1 MVRSLASCLFGLV
14 VAALSCG
21 PALAQPASGPQLT
34 SATTADMAM
43 PDDLGAPLAGAPVD
57 IAPVERTLSV
67 KTSIAVIASSPQGRT
82 VLEHDLPG
90 LCERPEFMMFKSM
103 SPAKLAALS
112 RGRISETDLNRLQN
126 DLMKVS
132 LTETPRPHSLF
143 TRGGRTVGRF
153 SKAVYQHVVLM
164 IASL

>member
-1 MVRSLASCLFGLV
+1 MAVIA
-14 VAALSCG
+14 CG
-21 PALAQPASGPQLT
+21 PALAQPASGPHPEPST
-34 SATTADMAM
+34 AADMAM
-43 PDDLGAPLAGAPVD
+43 PDDLGAPLADAPVKT
-57 IAPVERTLSV
+57 ASPVERTLSV
-67 KTSIAVIASSPQGRT
+67 KTPIAVIASNAQGRT

-103 SPAKLAALS
+103 SPAKLATLS
-112 RGRISETDLNRLQN
+112 HGRISETDLNRLQT

-132 LTETPRPHSLF
+132 LTDAPRPHSLF
-143 TRGGRTVGRF
+143 TRSGRTVGRF